1 MNTRRVSSRLIPL
14 LSLFVLA
21 FCGAHVLA
29 DDEAA
34 PAEESASSAAWKQAA
49 KSLVRGP
56 QTIELRDQAK
66 LSLPEG
72 YGYLPKEA
80 GKALMES
87 MGNDVDDRFLG
98 LVLPLSNEGEGQW
111 FVTLD
116 YESAGYIKDDDAK
129 KWNAKELL
137 DNLKEGTEA
146 ANKRRQELGIP
157 PIMVTRWI
165 ESPAYDGVT
174 HRLVWSAE
182 AKLKQG
188 DDPDPTINYNTYVL
202 GREGYIS
209 LDLITAA
216 SRINEDKRAANE
228 LLGAV
233 DFNQGKRYTDFNSS
247 TDKVAAYGL
256 AALIGGIAAKKL
268 GIIAIATGFF
278 LKFAKIIAL
287 AVVGIGAAIKKF
299 FKGKPATAE

>member
-1 MNTRRVSSRLIPL
+1 MNSRRTSSRLFL
-14 LSLFVLA
+14 HCASVVAMA
-21 FCGAHVLA
+21 FFCAHAFA
-29 DDEAA
+29 DEDAA
-34 PAEESASSAAWKQAA
+34 PPAENAASSAWKQASRA
-49 KSLVRGP
+49 LVHGP
-56 QTIELRDQAK
+56 QTIALRDQAK
-66 LSLPEG
+66 ISLPDG
-72 YGYLPKEA
+72 YGYLSKDAAKP
-80 GKALMES
+80 LMES
-87 MGNDVDDRFLG
+87 MGNNVDDRFLG
-98 LVLPLSNEGEGQW
+98 LVVPLSDKVQW

-116 YESAGYIKDDDAK
+116 YENAGYIKDDDAK

-146 ANKRRQELGIP
+146 SNKHREELGIP
-157 PIMVTRWI
+157 PIVVTRWV
-165 ESPAYDGVT
+165 ESPTYDAVT

-182 AKLKQG
+182 AKLKKG
-188 DDPDPTINYNTYVL
+188 EDPDPTINYNTYVL

-209 LDLITAA
+209 LDLITVA
-216 SRINEDKRAANE
+216 SQVSEDKRAANE

-278 LKFAKIIAL
+278 LKFAKLIAL
-287 AVVGIGAAIKKF
+287 TVVGVGAAVKKF

>member
-1 MNTRRVSSRLIPL
+1 MNTRWTSSRFFTHCVV
-14 LSLFVLA
+14 LFVIALSCAHA
-21 FCGAHVLA
+21 FA

-34 PAEESASSAAWKQAA
+34 PANESTSSSAWKQAS

-66 LSLPEG
+66 LLLPEG
-72 YGYLPKEA
+72 YGYLSKDA
-80 GKALMES
+80 GKPLMES
-87 MGNDVDDRFLG
+87 MGNNVDDRFLG
-98 LVLPLSNEGEGQW
+98 LIVPLSDKVQW

-116 YESAGYIKDDDAK
+116 YENAGYIKDDDAK

-137 DNLKEGTEA
+137 DNLKDGTEA
-146 ANKRRQELGIP
+146 SNKHRQELGIP
-157 PIMVTRWI
+157 PIVVTRWV
-165 ESPAYDGVT
+165 EAPTYDAVS

-209 LDLITAA
+209 LDLITVA
-216 SRINEDKRAANE
+216 SQVSEDKRAANE

-233 DFNQGKRYTDFNSS
+233 DFNQGKRYTDFDSS

-268 GIIAIATGFF
+268 GLIAIATGFF
-278 LKFAKIIAL
+278 LKFAKVIAL
-287 AVVGIGAAIKKF
+287 AVVGISAAVRKF
-299 FKGKPATAE
+299 FKGKAATTD